1 LTFTTGNGQSVEA
14 GEVFHSLDDVIF
26 DVDAE
31 NTMGLE
37 SKKIM
42 QGGSL
47 KRTEGENSNSIEYT
61 FDVNEKESNMMLR
74 TVQLSQIFRST
85 DKLVVDIYG
94 DFTFNE
100 VYVEFATEGDLHRY
114 KVCDLDYLGWRTHVL
129 DLSTTDL
136 PTGVDYQCM
145 GFNIVKTQVEPI
157 LCNNGHIY
165 LDRLAIV
172 KGQTTAVEKV
182 ETENKTAIYDLLGR
196 PTQKKYPYQIYI
208 QNGEKTIVN
217 Q

>member
-1 LTFTTGNGQSVEA
+1 
-14 GEVFHSLDDVIF
+14 
-26 DVDAE
+26 
-31 NTMGLE
+31 
-37 SKKIM
+37 
-42 QGGSL
+42 
-47 KRTEGENSNSIEYT
+47 
-61 FDVNEKESNMMLR
+61 
-74 TVQLSQIFRST
+74 
-85 DKLVVDIYG
+85 
-94 DFTFNE
+94 
-100 VYVEFATEGDLHRY
+100 
-114 KVCDLDYLGWRTHVL
+114 
-129 DLSTTDL
+129 
-136 PTGVDYQCM
+136 M

-157 LCNNGHIY
+157 LCNKGQIY